1 MATWNRFST
10 IGAII
15 IAGGLPAACAPLEAP
30 TNDSQ
35 GASRF
40 VLEPLLRQGSGFLCP
55 PLELHF
61 EFYAVG
67 DDIDAEVSSVRQPDG
82 STLVFVS
89 GTHTMTF
96 ANDTTSANFHCFGW
110 FANHGV
116 HSIEMPAAPPTSL
129 PPTRLLPFTHG
140 TLIQS
145 WKTLWWKI
153 GSPSAVEIDIQSL
166 SGIIGIR
173 ADRTGPMTMSDREGM
188 VVFTRWTID
197 ETPKANLDGDE
208 VLFSIPA
215 GSVLGSV
222 RYADE
227 VAPGV
232 FAWVQTMGESA
243 QYFRTDR
250 STPIDANLSEFNIKF
265 VERNPDTGHIVLIG
279 DAIHDWDVDGT
290 GALITPPLPA
300 TSEGYAPWNIARR
313 AVALSERSMP
323 NPNAEQ
329 LRVPISYQGAFLEA
343 ETMVVHE
350 LPSTPCTDRESCRQV
365 GEHYLLGAWQ
375 SANHRYGVY
384 YSWPWLEDGIRPLLV
399 VAPLP

>member
-1 MATWNRFST
+1 
-10 IGAII
+10 
-15 IAGGLPAACAPLEAP
+15 
-30 TNDSQ
+30 
-35 GASRF
+35 
-40 VLEPLLRQGSGFLCP
+40 
-55 PLELHF
+55 
-61 EFYAVG
+61 
-67 DDIDAEVSSVRQPDG
+67 
-82 STLVFVS
+82 
-89 GTHTMTF
+89 
-96 ANDTTSANFHCFGW
+96 
-110 FANHGV
+110 
-116 HSIEMPAAPPTSL
+116 MPAAPPTSL

-153 GSPSAVEIDIQSL
+153 GSPSAVEIDIQNL

-197 ETPKANLDGDE
+197 ETPKANPDGDE

-329 LRVPISYQGAFLEA
+329 LSGRLSRSRNDGCPRATLDALYRSGILSASWRALSAGGMAIGQPSLWRVLLLAVARRRYPAFARGGAA
-343 ETMVVHE
+343 AVVGGGHSE
-350 LPSTPCTDRESCRQV
+350 QRIQRYSAVKRVSSPPNAVPPDLPVR
-365 GEHYLLGAWQ
+365 HFA
-375 SANHRYGVY
+375 
-384 YSWPWLEDGIRPLLV
+384 
-399 VAPLP
+399 